1 MRIFK
6 QRADTGMNV
15 IAAPLASKRFF
26 GPNLIKSRLTPAFAA
41 FVDKP
46 ITRLH
51 DMLEAGIVIGKTFEE
66 LAK

>member
-1 MRIFK
+1 
-6 QRADTGMNV
+6 MNV